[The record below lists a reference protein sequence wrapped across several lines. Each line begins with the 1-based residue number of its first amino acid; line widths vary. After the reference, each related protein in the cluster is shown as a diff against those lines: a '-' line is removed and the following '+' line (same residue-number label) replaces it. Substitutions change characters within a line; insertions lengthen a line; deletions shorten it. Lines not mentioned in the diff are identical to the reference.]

1 MADVAVAVDDFDDL
15 APAPIRGYRRAGAPA
30 LPSSATFL
38 LLMGLLGLVQP
49 EKFFIPHVNPLL
61 F

>member
-49 EKFFIPHVNPLL
+49 EKFFNTTR
-61 F
+61 